1 MRFTLSVDAF
11 NFFTQSDGLFAAQRL
26 GLLAQWK
33 PVAGLTPRHLAG
45 ASMRCGHGL
54 GVATVMGASHGSDVR
69 LTPRDE
75 LSKQQATLV
84 IWSSPNEAAHF
95 SGCRALLA
103 PPADCL
109 ETTLSGAS
117 SPQQLV
123 RFRGTRDHLAAGPT
137 SPWEWVVPSRI
148 DVLLESSRVACNGT
162 SAQNYT

>member
-1 MRFTLSVDAF
+1 MLL
-11 NFFTQSDGLFAAQRL
+11 FFVRRATASSRRSDWSGWHSGSQSPGRRL
-26 GLLAQWK
+26 NTVLAW
-33 PVAGLTPRHLAG
+33 ARRRY
-45 ASMRCGHGL
+45 AS
-54 GVATVMGASHGSDVR
+54 GSQSWQDVR

-95 SGCRALLA
+95 SGCRALLG

-123 RFRGTRDHLAAGPT
+123 RSEGLEAT
-137 SPWEWVVPSRI
+137 S
-148 DVLLESSRVACNGT
+148 L
-162 SAQNYT
+162 